1 MRHEPSF
8 TVHVGDRGRLV
19 LPAQIRERLGLRA
32 GDTMLATL
40 DEDGTVR
47 MASLRENARQVRGLV
62 KQRTS
67 GRSLSGELVAER
79 RRESEDA

>member
-8 TVHVGDRGRLV
+8 TVHLGDRGRLV

-32 GDTMLATL
+32 GDTLLATL

-62 KQRTS
+62 KQKAR

-79 RRESEDA
+79 RRENPDA